1 MSKKCQKNVKA
12 KRLSPLPSQEMTP
25 DCCILRYIQSGVIS
39 AAWDLSSMVNLAFC
53 GISDVWSSKRTHSET
68 QFICSIPHERG
79 ALLRW
84 NHSMK
89 KAIALTR
96 HSVRAVRFSP
106 VHWYHP
112 FWLQYSTINLKWQ
125 DGKLYKTNSFRW
137 CNSMNSMC
145 GHWQP
150 CENLIYLFCK
160 IVVKILCHNFFRMGR
175 KFTEN

>member
-1 MSKKCQKNVKA
+1 MSKQSAFRRSHHKKWPLTAASFDTYNQGSFLLLGICHQWLTS
-12 KRLSPLPSQEMTP
+12 LSAE
-25 DCCILRYIQSGVIS
+25 S
-39 AAWDLSSMVNLAFC
+39 AMYDLQT
-53 GISDVWSSKRTHSET
+53 RTHSET

-96 HSVRAVRFSP
+96 YSVRAVRFSP

-145 GHWQP
+145 GHWQS
-150 CENLIYLFCK
+150 CENLIYLF
-160 IVVKILCHNFFRMGR
+160 
-175 KFTEN
+175 